1 MSTGGCFL
9 HCKPMSLDYF
19 GNLVGDICSPFL
31 ATEHFLFDLKDKK
44 MRLIIMTSYFTEGC
58 KMQRGI

>member
-44 MRLIIMTSYFTEGC
+44 NEVNHHDVIFH
-58 KMQRGI
+58 